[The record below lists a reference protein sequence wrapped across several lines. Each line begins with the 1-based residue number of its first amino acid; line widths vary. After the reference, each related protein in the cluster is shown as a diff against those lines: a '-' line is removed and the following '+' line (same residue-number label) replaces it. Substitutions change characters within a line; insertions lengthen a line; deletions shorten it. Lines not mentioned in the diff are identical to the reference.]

1 MIKKI
6 LIALF
11 SIFAIGCVDEVDLSI
26 TSNGTIE
33 DILIVEA
40 TLTDELKRH
49 QVTLSKI
56 DTILD
61 LEIDSTFNP
70 FTPNRNIDRN
80 LVNYEENAQVTI
92 SSGSG
97 NQFTFLEIS
106 PGIYESQMA
115 FAAQANETYELNIQ
129 TASGK
134 GFSSKEVGISGVSAI
149 ENIYAERMTSDLG
162 VEGIGIF
169 IDNNG
174 VNGDSQNFRYSYDE
188 TYKIIAPNWSPRRF
202 KLTNYDPC
210 ALPVPTYDLEIVDQ
224 EEETKVCYATVPS
237 NTIIQGQLPNSNG
250 GGVKKFLVR
259 FLGSDNFA
267 ISHRYSIEVSQM
279 VSSSESY
286 GFYENLNNFS
296 QNGNIFSQ
304 VQPGFLEGN
313 LSADDGSTAAVIGFF
328 DVVSISRERLFFN
341 YTDFYPNEDLPPFP
355 FNCTLLS
362 SPESHV
368 SYCSSGPSLG
378 NPCPQ
383 SVIEQVNLGLITYV
397 GNNEASIGA
406 CPGPYVYVS
415 RICGDCTNLGSNA
428 VPEFWEE

>member
-1 MIKKI
+1 MIRKI
-6 LIALF
+6 LIVFF

-26 TSNGTIE
+26 ASNGTIE

-70 FTPNRNIDRN
+70 FTPNSNINRD

-92 SSGSG
+92 STSSG
-97 NQFTFLEIS
+97 NQFNFQEIS
-106 PGIYESQMA
+106 PGVYESQMA
-115 FAAQANETYELNIQ
+115 FAAQANETYVLNIQ
-129 TASGK
+129 TANGK
-134 GFSSKEVGISGVSAI
+134 GFSSKDVSISGVSAI
-149 ENIYAERMTSDLG
+149 ENIYAERMTSELG
-162 VEGIGIF
+162 VEGVGIF

-174 VNGDSQNFRYSYDE
+174 INGDSQNFRFSYDE
-188 TYKIIAPNWSPRRF
+188 TYKIIAPNWSPQKF

-224 EEETKVCYATVPS
+224 EEETRVCYATETS
-237 NTIIQGQLPNSNG
+237 NTIIQTQLPSSND
-250 GGVKKFLVR
+250 GVEKFLVR

-296 QNGNIFSQ
+296 QNSNVFSQ
-304 VQPGFLEGN
+304 VQPGFLDGN
-313 LSADDGSTAAVIGFF
+313 LSADDGSNGAVIGFF
-328 DVVSISRERLFFN
+328 DVVSVSKKRLFFN
-341 YTDFYPNEDLPPFP
+341 YTDFYPDEELPPFP
-355 FNCTLLS
+355 FNCGLHS
-362 SPESHV
+362 SPESHE
-368 SYCSSGPSLG
+368 SYCFSGPSSG

-383 SVIEQVNLGLITYV
+383 SIIENVNLGLISYIDV
-397 GNNEASIGA
+397 NDANIGT
-406 CPGPYVYVS
+406 CPGPYIYVS
-415 RICGDCTNLGSNA
+415 RICGDCTNLGSNII
-428 VPEFWEE
+428 PEFWEE

>member
-1 MIKKI
+1 MIRKI
-6 LIALF
+6 LIAFFCIFTF
-11 SIFAIGCVDEVDLSI
+11 SCVDEVDLSI
-26 TSNGTIE
+26 TANGAIE

-49 QVTLSKI
+49 QVTLSRI

-61 LEIDSTFNP
+61 LEIDSTFSP
-70 FTPNRNIDRN
+70 FTPNRNIDRD
-80 LVNYEENAQVTI
+80 LVNYEENAQVII

-97 NQFTFLEIS
+97 SQFTFREIS
-106 PGIYESQMA
+106 PGVYESQMA
-115 FAAQANETYELNIQ
+115 FAAQVNDTYMLNIQ
-129 TASGK
+129 TANGK
-134 GFSSKEVGISGVSAI
+134 GFSSNDVKISGVSEI
-149 ENIYAERMTSDLG
+149 ENIYAERMTSELG
-162 VEGIGIF
+162 VEGVGIF

-174 VNGDSQNFRYSYDE
+174 INGDSQNFRFSYDE
-188 TYKIIAPNWSPRRF
+188 TYKIIAPNWSPKKF

-224 EEETKVCYATVPS
+224 EAETRVCYATVSS
-237 NTIIQGQLPNSNG
+237 NTIIQTQLPSPND
-250 GGVKKFLVR
+250 GVEKFLVR
-259 FLGSDNFA
+259 FLGNDNFA
-267 ISHRYSIEVSQM
+267 ISHRYSIEISQM

-313 LSADDGSTAAVIGFF
+313 LSADDGSTGAVIGFF
-328 DVVSISRERLFFN
+328 DVVSVSKKRLFFN
-341 YTDFYPNEDLPPFP
+341 YTDFYPNEELPPFP

-368 SYCSSGPSLG
+368 SYCFTGLSM
-378 NPCPQ
+378 NNCPQ
-383 SVIEQVNLGLITYV
+383 SIIENINLELITYV
-397 GNNEASIGA
+397 GVNDANIGA
-406 CPGPYVYVS
+406 CPGPYTYVS
-415 RICGDCTNLGSNA
+415 KICGDCTNLGSNI